1 MCFLFYTPPLQ
12 KRAPRRRAPGSLRPA
27 SCECQTRGKRNAG
40 KANNSQEHGPV
51 QPFHYRGRGEK
62 KKEAKRG
69 KKKKNKTKKKKEKK
83 NQLNKTP
90 AVITAGKLE
99 RQLLEPQQTFDAAD
113 CGFRSMKEGGEGRGK

>member
-51 QPFHYRGRGEK
+51 QPFHYREGEK
-62 KKEAKRG
+62 KKKKQSEV
-69 KKKKNKTKKKKEKK
+69 KKKQNKKKEREEESTEQNTCSHYSWKVR
-83 NQLNKTP
+83 KT
-90 AVITAGKLE
+90 VI
-99 RQLLEPQQTFDAAD
+99 RAAAN
-113 CGFRSMKEGGEGRGK
+113 F